1 MREEIPSTKPDQVF
15 SVQFLGHETCI
26 HMKKNNLYTDFHYW
40 IIGLQMPL
48 NFNIHLFC
56 WILTLTYEGKTM
68 KQTNK
73 QKRERK
79 LPNPTI
85 LYLRVSKSCTERK
98 VISLRRVN
106 LLCNVC
112 DFSSCG
118 GLELTQFSHILW
130 KATFSN
136 TLNVVAKICDKKIR
150 GDSTAGQLNH
160 P

>member
-1 MREEIPSTKPDQVF
+1 
-15 SVQFLGHETCI
+15 
-26 HMKKNNLYTDFHYW
+26 
-40 IIGLQMPL
+40 MPL

-56 WILTLTYEGKTM
+56 RILTLTYEGKTM

-73 QKRERK
+73 IRERK
-79 LPNPTI
+79 LPNSTI

-118 GLELTQFSHILW
+118 GLELTQFSH
-130 KATFSN
+130 
-136 TLNVVAKICDKKIR
+136 TL
-150 GDSTAGQLNH
+150 
-160 P
+160 